1 MFKGSTK
8 DSKISIKLITA
19 KDTYSVRHPV
29 LRKGR
34 PIEDCAFENDD
45 LESTFHFGLFYNDT
59 LVGVATFLKSN
70 NALFKIQN
78 QYQLRGMAILKD
90 YQGLHLG
97 DTLLKFGEHFL
108 KSKNIKLLWFNA
120 REIAVGFYKK
130 NNYVIFGEPF
140 DIKSIG
146 LHYLMHKQL

>member
-70 NALFKIQN
+70 NA
-78 QYQLRGMAILKD
+78 
-90 YQGLHLG
+90 
-97 DTLLKFGEHFL
+97 
-108 KSKNIKLLWFNA
+108 
-120 REIAVGFYKK
+120 
-130 NNYVIFGEPF
+130 
-140 DIKSIG
+140 
-146 LHYLMHKQL
+146 